1 MARRKKKT
9 KIKQQQHVVQTVRVV
24 VNQPQRR
31 RRRRRRRN
39 VGKINRERFRR
50 ITAANLAEMKQR
62 TLAGLHRK
70 RLVAAPHT
78 ITTSEIMRM
87 SPYIAARLGRA
98 EFIAPPPQ
106 QVNPTVGRPEDSTP
120 RHQVK
125 AAAGSD
131 RRRRRQPRSASPAR
145 PSPPRP
151 SPLAVAPAGSPVA
164 AMTPEQL
171 ASRGILTQGATSA
184 RRTVVGVGAARTRLQ
199 QRERVR
205 RKGSKKMSPE
215 PSYAG
220 QQEQRRY
227 RPRRKEKKNPLG

>member
-24 VNQPQRR
+24 VNQPQHR

-39 VGKINRERFRR
+39 VGKMNRERFRR

-78 ITTSEIMRM
+78 LTTSEIMRM

-106 QVNPTVGRPEDSTP
+106 QVNPTVGRPEDFNPKTS
-120 RHQVK
+120 
-125 AAAGSD
+125 GESC
-131 RRRRRQPRSASPAR
+131 S
-145 PSPPRP
+145 
-151 SPLAVAPAGSPVA
+151 
-164 AMTPEQL
+164 
-171 ASRGILTQGATSA
+171 GI
-184 RRTVVGVGAARTRLQ
+184 R
-199 QRERVR
+199 
-205 RKGSKKMSPE
+205 
-215 PSYAG
+215 
-220 QQEQRRY
+220 
-227 RPRRKEKKNPLG
+227 

>member
-50 ITAANLAEMKQR
+50 ITATNLAEMKQR

-78 ITTSEIMRM
+78 LTASEIMRI
-87 SPYIAARLGRA
+87 SPYIAERLGQAR
-98 EFIAPPPQ
+98 FVAPLPQ
-106 QVNPTVGRPEDSTP
+106 QVNPTTGRPEDSTP

-131 RRRRRQPRSASPAR
+131 RRRRRQPRSEPPAR
-145 PSPPRP
+145 PSPPPRSRRAIAP
-151 SPLAVAPAGSPVA
+151 SSDL
-164 AMTPEQL
+164 
-171 ASRGILTQGATSA
+171 
-184 RRTVVGVGAARTRLQ
+184 RTRFPGAPPGEL
-199 QRERVR
+199 
-205 RKGSKKMSPE
+205 SWPT
-215 PSYAG
+215 
-220 QQEQRRY
+220 
-227 RPRRKEKKNPLG
+227 